1 MLLVLADPL
10 EVCCPQGSELP
21 GDVST
26 LCGLFVWWV
35 LTVFDDVSSAIGRNV
50 GVGLGTK
57 PKVEGN
63 GVLGKGYIPGCLNC
77 LSMRSASPVTL
88 SIMVVV
94 SYSSGKSWMSL

>member
-1 MLLVLADPL
+1 M
-10 EVCCPQGSELP
+10 
-21 GDVST
+21 
-26 LCGLFVWWV
+26 
-35 LTVFDDVSSAIGRNV
+35 

-57 PKVEGN
+57 PEVEGN

-94 SYSSGKSWMSL
+94 SYSSGKSWMSS